1 MATALV
7 VLGVLSAA
15 YGVLMAFLYPAGG
28 FFLVWIVLG
37 AALIAAGRV
46 EKIRRAVVGVCTAC
60 LVVAGVLCGMVWST
74 ASATPPANLDYLVVL
89 GAGLRPDGTPSESLR
104 LRLDAARDYLDANPE
119 TRCIVSGGQGLGET
133 RTESAAMHDYLIQ
146 QGVSENRITLES
158 SSATTAENI
167 LYSRELLPSG
177 ASVGVVTNDFHLY
190 RALRIAEKNGL
201 AGAHGLAAPSNPLY
215 LPHALLRE
223 CAAIVKDTV
232 VGNI

>member
-7 VLGVLSAA
+7 ILGVLSAA

-46 EKIRRAVVGVCTAC
+46 EKIRRAVLGVCAAA
-60 LVVAGVLCGMVWST
+60 LVAVGVLCGMVWST

-104 LRLDAARDYLDANPE
+104 LRLDAARDYLDANSD

-133 RTESAAMHDYLIQ
+133 RTESAAMHDYLVQ
-146 QGVSENRITLES
+146 QGVSEGRITLES
-158 SSATTAENI
+158 RSTTTAENI

-190 RALRIAEKNGL
+190 RALRLAEKNGL
-201 AGAHGLAAPSNPLY
+201 AGARGLAAPSNPLY

>member
-7 VLGVLSAA
+7 VLGTLSAA
-15 YGVLMAFLYPAGG
+15 YGILMAFLYPAGG

-46 EKIRRAVVGVCTAC
+46 EKIRRAVVGVCTAA

-167 LYSRELLPSG
+167 LYSCELLPSG

>member
-46 EKIRRAVVGVCTAC
+46 EKIRRAVLGVCAAA
-60 LVVAGVLCGMVWST
+60 LVAVGVLCGMVWST

-104 LRLDAARDYLDANPE
+104 LRLDAARDYLDANPD
-119 TRCIVSGGQGLGET
+119 TRCIVSGGQGLGEI
-133 RTESAAMHDYLIQ
+133 RTESDAMHDYLVQ
-146 QGVSENRITLES
+146 QGVSEGRITLES
-158 SSATTAENI
+158 RSTTTAENI
-167 LYSRELLPSG
+167 LYSRELLPEG
-177 ASVGVVTNDFHLY
+177 TSVGVVTNDFHLY
-190 RALRIAEKNGL
+190 RALRLAEKNGL